1 DLRLDPVDAG
11 QRLVAVARAAHHH
24 VLEHRAAAP
33 DLDVADLDRAA
44 EPALDLRHHLRPHHP
59 RADVSVDHEH
69 EEQPAQEKREGGPAD
84 EEPPTTH
91 QQLLYHADRAASP
104 RGARRGQ
111 SALAGRGAGDR
122 HDVRAATLQLVA
134 ADQVV
139 VARVELDG
147 AVDLAL

>member
-1 DLRLDPVDAG
+1 
-11 QRLVAVARAAHHH
+11 
-24 VLEHRAAAP
+24 
-33 DLDVADLDRAA
+33 
-44 EPALDLRHHLRPHHP
+44 
-59 RADVSVDHEH
+59 
-69 EEQPAQEKREGGPAD
+69 KREGGPAD

-91 QQLLYHADRAASP
+91 QQPLYHADRAASP

-147 AVDLAL
+147 AVDLALAVLVVQREAEPQADLLALVVALVAVEEPQLAAGHQRQAELLHHL